1 MKKKDIMEEF
11 AKVVDAALVACA
23 CIILA
28 MNAGCGT
35 KKPVDPNAP
44 QVSTLQKI
52 ETGIQT
58 FISDVKAIDSAGAK
72 VSPAIVAISEAL
84 APGSATTV
92 ALEKANTIVTKS
104 AGAIQSFTLTFPP
117 QPSGTLSIV
126 KASADVAAQL
136 APQVQK
142 IADATAPGSSATKA
156 IDKASIQV
164 GTVNGIIQNLTITVP
179 DATPATPATGN

>member
-1 MKKKDIMEEF
+1 MRKAI
-11 AKVVDAALVACA
+11 LVTA
-23 CIILA
+23 ILFG
-28 MNAGCGT
+28 MLIGVMLPGCGT

-44 QVSTLQKI
+44 PVSTLQKV
-52 ETGIQT
+52 ENGIQT
-58 FISDVKAIDSAGAK
+58 FISDVKVLDAGAAK
-72 VSPAIVAISEAL
+72 VSPAVVAISEAL

-92 ALEKANTIVTKS
+92 ALEKANTVVTKS

-117 QPSGTLSIV
+117 QPSGTLSVV

-142 IADATAPGSSATKA
+142 IADAVAPGASATKA

-164 GTVNGIIQNLTITVP
+164 GTVNGIIQHLTITVP
-179 DATPATPATGN
+179 DSAPAPAATGN